1 MKNLLVASAFYPDD
15 KGNKRLYYI
24 HVRNKYYQSHGLH
37 VTVLNFSANHNY
49 VIDGIKVITLKEYKK
64 AKKKYEILICHAA
77 NIRDHFIFLKKYGNK
92 FSKIIFF
99 FHGHEIM
106 HVKNYYPK
114 PYAFKAHHYK
124 IKKVLRNMYD
134 SIKLKIWRTYFLNN
148 FKKIEFVFVSDW
160 IKKVFLKELKL
171 APQKIINNSRIIN
184 NSIGKIFEDYSYDF
198 SSEKNMIL

>member
-77 NIRDHFIFLKKYGNK
+77 NIRDHFIFWLFVKKY
-92 FSKIIFF
+92 
-99 FHGHEIM
+99 
-106 HVKNYYPK
+106 
-114 PYAFKAHHYK
+114 
-124 IKKVLRNMYD
+124 
-134 SIKLKIWRTYFLNN
+134 
-148 FKKIEFVFVSDW
+148 
-160 IKKVFLKELKL
+160 
-171 APQKIINNSRIIN
+171 
-184 NSIGKIFEDYSYDF
+184 
-198 SSEKNMIL
+198 